1 MREGSKLSFES
12 KYVLGYTGIDETDLT
27 AVM

>member
-1 MREGSKLSFES
+1 MREGLKLSFES
-12 KYVLGYTGIDETDLT
+12 KYVLVHTGIDETDLT